1 MINNQQYQK
10 EVLHTL
16 NLSFEE
22 CQYGLGFA
30 TFRANLYF
38 LGWSKSIE
46 DDFILYQK
54 LLQQECLYHW
64 HLNNLLD
71 EENFVCNDWE
81 TVDKLFNRYSTI
93 AVTCFHQFTM
103 YTLLNYL
110 CLKSLDKFY

>member
-22 CQYGLGFA
+22 CQYSLGFA